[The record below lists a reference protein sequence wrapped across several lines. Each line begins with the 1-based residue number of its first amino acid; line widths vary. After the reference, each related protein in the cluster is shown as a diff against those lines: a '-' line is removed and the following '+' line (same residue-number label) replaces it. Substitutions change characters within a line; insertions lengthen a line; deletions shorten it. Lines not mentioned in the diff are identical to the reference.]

1 MSSPRV
7 VLDTSVLV
15 SASRF
20 HGVPGEVLDAARD
33 GAIDG
38 VVSLH
43 ILVEVRRVLVRPHLG
58 YEQWEAD
65 GFAVDLAG
73 FCDVL
78 VTEAIPGAWCAD
90 PADDAIVQTAILG
103 DAQYVVTG
111 DGHLLSLEVPGVR
124 FVTPT
129 ELLALASA

>member
-1 MSSPRV
+1 MERLRV
-7 VLDTSVLV
+7 VFDTNVLV
-15 SASRF
+15 SAVRF
-20 HGVPGEVLDAARD
+20 GGVPDIVVGAARS
-33 GAIDG
+33 GWIDG

-43 ILVEVRRVLVRPHLG
+43 ILGELRDVLRRPEFRHEP
-58 YEQWEAD
+58 ED
-65 GFAVDLAG
+65 VDLLAMKTAG